1 MEPKSETVI
10 DLSGKLA
17 VVTGS
22 GRGIGA
28 IIAETFAR
36 AGADLVI
43 ADINENSARK
53 IAEKTQ
59 QIGRNV
65 VVVKTDVAS
74 PADVDRLFETVQAK
88 FGGVDILVNNTG
100 IWFRR
105 PFLEIADSEWDNVL

>member
-10 DLSGKLA
+10 DLSGKPA
-17 VVTGS
+17 IVTGA

-28 IIAETFAR
+28 TIAETFAR

-43 ADINENSARK
+43 DDINENSARK

-65 VVVKTDVAS
+65 WLLKLMLPRPRTWTDCS
-74 PADVDRLFETVQAK
+74 
-88 FGGVDILVNNTG
+88 
-100 IWFRR
+100 R
-105 PFLEIADSEWDNVL
+105 PCKQNLAA